1 MRRCARVNRRGARL
15 PLLIGSI
22 TLAISFY
29 YFYAFHDTQA
39 QAVFGL
45 IIVSAGMGF
54 VIVSIINITVQSVSQ
69 IETGIATAMN
79 TIFRTIGAVIGPA
92 IAGYSLRGGLFLARY
107 VSPLV
112 AQASFGS
119 VMGPLVPN
127 ESVRLCIPRRAGR
140 LARRQRDGAFSK
152 KMDLRSSDTSS

>member
-1 MRRCARVNRRGARL
+1 MRRCARVNRCGARL

-29 YFYAFHDTQA
+29 YFYAFHDTRA

-54 VIVSIINITVQSVSQ
+54 VIVSIINMIVQSVSQ

-79 TIFRTIGAVIGPA
+79 TIFRTIGCVIGST
-92 IAGYSLRGGLFLARY
+92 IAGVFLARY

-119 VMGPLVPN
+119 VMPLVPN
-127 ESVRLCIPRRAGR
+127 ESVRLCIPHRAGR
-140 LARRQRDGAFSK
+140 LARRQRDGAFSE

>member
-1 MRRCARVNRRGARL
+1 
-15 PLLIGSI
+15 
-22 TLAISFY
+22 
-29 YFYAFHDTQA
+29 
-39 QAVFGL
+39 
-45 IIVSAGMGF
+45 MGF

-92 IAGYSLRGGLFLARY
+92 IAGVFLARY

-140 LARRQRDGAFSK
+140 LARRQRDGAFSEK
-152 KMDLRSSDTSS
+152 NGSEIERHQLVEEITPGVRFYGIQTNIDRNGRRRSDGPRL